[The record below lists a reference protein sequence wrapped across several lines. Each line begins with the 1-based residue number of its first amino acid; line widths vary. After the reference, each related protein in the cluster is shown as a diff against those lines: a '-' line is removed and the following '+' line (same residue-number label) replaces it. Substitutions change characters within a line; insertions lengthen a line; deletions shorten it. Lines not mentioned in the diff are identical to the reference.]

1 MANSRKPKYGSI
13 TKLMK
18 ELFKRHPEAKF
29 EAAEKEVRVLFK
41 ASKFDRRHFSWYRC
55 AFKRGA
61 LKGVR

>member
-1 MANSRKPKYGSI
+1 MKKTVKPKYASI
-13 TKLMK
+13 TRLMK

-29 EAAEKEVRVLFK
+29 EAAEKEVKALFK
-41 ASKFDRRHFSWYRC
+41 VSKFDRRHFSWYRC